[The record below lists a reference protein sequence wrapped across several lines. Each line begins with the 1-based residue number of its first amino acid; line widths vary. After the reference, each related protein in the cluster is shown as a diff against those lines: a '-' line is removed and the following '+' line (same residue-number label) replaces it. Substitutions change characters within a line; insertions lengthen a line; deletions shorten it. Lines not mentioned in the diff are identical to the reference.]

1 MKNMKQHR
9 LHNYIHLLLLLIS
22 ISIMS
27 SCSDEEI
34 ANGNYNIKEGIPV
47 TVSFGFNV
55 QKSDVVSRSAAT
67 EAQEQTVNRYYVI
80 AFNRFGNVS
89 GRKYTDLGVANE
101 TGQGE
106 INDFQMNSGSG
117 QQLFVIG
124 NPIALDES
132 MLTKLEGVK
141 TFDEFKAVYTTLRDK
156 GTTRGLERTTF
167 LMVGQ
172 LKNTYGE
179 TDIAVDENG
188 NFVDVTLPATVLLKR
203 IDARISF
210 TVKAANDTYPDMVF
224 TPRYC
229 NVYNVSQSAYLVP
242 QDYDYAEDH
251 AEDEENNYGDVTS
264 FLFDGGNNEDGYT
277 IEFYL
282 LENRLTYKQ
291 AITQEVKEQ
300 SYKDSESLYAL
311 REKREMTDETPDGS
325 KPGQTYVPGDFVFAN
340 DHSTYVQLR
349 GTLTYTN
356 EEDRQVIAD
365 VSYKIHLG
373 NTGNDQTTDWAN
385 NEELVNNYETKRN
398 TWYKYNVTITGVETL
413 RVEVDV
419 VEGEE
424 NEQRPGA
431 EGDVIVAGDSPVNLD
446 SHYGRSKF
454 TLKRGDIQNGLS
466 WAFSTPFQRGI
477 KVFNRANYTIDG
489 TEEGAIASK
498 DELEY
503 RDELKTDRDLNDYK
517 WVQFVINK
525 ECGEETTNYAKYPG
539 CEAYDGGNST
549 NQKAPAFGGNGIT
562 PADKEHYPNIDK
574 VKMYDVNQLLNK
586 LYLEANDASSEL
598 FVKPDGTKSTS
609 VDDSEAT
616 VTITAFI
623 DEYIY
628 KYDPTKVFYE
638 MPDAAE
644 AGDEDLKLWQKTVNG
659 DNRMLHICKEG
670 AKYSPDGNT
679 SWAESVITFSQ
690 CPVYTFYDP
699 NSGVETAWGTESI
712 METGPL
718 PIEANNMPPSINEFI
733 INTMDNGRTNTTN
746 ILKDE
751 SGKTKELQWSKILF
765 LNETEVEGDNGYRNL
780 QGDYKSIWYAC
791 LGRNRDLDGDD
802 IVESNEI
809 RWYLASIDQLT
820 DLWIG
825 EEAVPNAKLYT
836 YRDKATPN
844 DVPKEHVASSTYHTN
859 SPTNPWII
867 WAEEGAS
874 RGEAGAGVEN
884 GSDGYEE
891 RYYHYRCV
899 RNLGLSLKT
908 EEEKYKDYVQKE
920 NDGTSY
926 ERTVNVGNNTR
937 TYTEKWIQISRLEQN
952 TLRAYEPNRLPQHN
966 EQSDYNRPYTRFAM
980 LVSQKDQNNP
990 SSINAVYP
998 LNGTGKWLTYYNS
1011 ESNGTPCPAGYR
1023 IPNQRELMLM
1033 YTTYPELFDSF
1044 YGYEWDFMCK
1054 TAFSYN
1060 GGNAYGNYRIGFT
1073 YDVGRPY
1080 DSAFGGNLNLIN
1092 CVDDKGDFLDYTV
1105 KVRCVRDI
1113 TNEEAAK
1120 RLDFPAA
1127 D

>member
-1 MKNMKQHR
+1 MKDMKLHR
-9 LHNYIHLLLLLIS
+9 LHSYIQCLLFLIGAS
-22 ISIMS
+22 VIV
-27 SCSDEEI
+27 SCSDEEV
-34 ANGNYNIKEGIPV
+34 ANGNYRIKEGVPV
-47 TVSFGFNV
+47 TVSFGFDV
-55 QKSDVVSRSAAT
+55 QKSDIVSRSAAT

-101 TGQGE
+101 TGEGI
-106 INDFQMNSGSG
+106 INDFQMTSGSG

-132 MLTKLEGVK
+132 VLTKLNAVT
-141 TFDEFKAVYTTLRDK
+141 TFDEFKSVYTTLRDK

-188 NFVDVTLPATVLLKR
+188 NFVDVSLPATVLLKR

-210 TVKAANDTYPDMVF
+210 TVKAANEEYSDMVF

-229 NVYNVSQSAYLVP
+229 NVYNVSQNAYLVP
-242 QDYDYAEDH
+242 QDHDYAENH
-251 AEDEENNYGDVTS
+251 ADAENNYGNVTS

-282 LENRLTYKQ
+282 LENRLTHKQ

-300 SYKDSESLYAL
+300 SYQDAESLYAL
-311 REKREMTDETPDGS
+311 REKREKTDETPDGS

-356 EEDRQVIAD
+356 EEGRQVIAD

-454 TLKRGDIQNGLS
+454 ALTRGAIKDGLS

-477 KVFNRANYTIDG
+477 KVFNRANYTTDG
-489 TEEGAIASK
+489 TEEGTIASK
-498 DELEY
+498 DELEN
-503 RDELKTDRDLNDYK
+503 RDALKTDRNLNDYK

-525 ECGEETTNYAKYPG
+525 ECGVETNHYAKYPG
-539 CEAYDGGNST
+539 CGAYDGGSGS
-549 NQKAPAFGGNGIT
+549 NQKAPAFGGDGIS
-562 PADKEHYPNIDK
+562 PADDVNYPNTDI

-586 LYLEANDASSEL
+586 LFLEANNPSSTL
-598 FVKPDGTKSTS
+598 FIKPDGSVSTS
-609 VDDSEAT
+609 VDDDNAT

-628 KYDPTKVFYE
+628 KYDPTEVFYE
-638 MPDAAE
+638 MPDAAQ
-644 AGDEDLKLWQKTVNG
+644 AGDPDLKLWQRTVNG

-718 PIEANNMPPSINEFI
+718 PIIPNNDEQYAGNLPPIAENGENLTFSDKGRK
-733 INTMDNGRTNTTN
+733 NTLLVFENKN
-746 ILKDE
+746 
-751 SGKTKELQWSKILF
+751 LQWSNILY
-765 LNETEVEGDNGYRNL
+765 LNENNVDANGYRNL
-780 QGDYKSIWYAC
+780 QDAYNSIWYAC
-791 LGRNRDLDGDD
+791 LGRNRDLDGDN

-809 RWYLASIDQLT
+809 RWYLAAIDQLT

-844 DVPKEHVASSTYHTN
+844 YVPKEHVASSTYHTS
-859 SPTNPWII
+859 SPEHPWII

-874 RGEAGAGVEN
+874 RGEAGAGDYES
-884 GSDGYEE
+884 GSDNYLKN
-891 RYYHYRCV
+891 YYHYRCV
-899 RNLGLSLKT
+899 RNLGLSLNA
-908 EEEKYKDYVQKE
+908 EEEEYEDYVQKE
-920 NDGTSY
+920 RDRTSY
-926 ERTVNVGNNTR
+926 EREVRIGYNTR
-937 TYTEKWIQISRLEQN
+937 TYTEKWIKVSRLEQN
-952 TLRAYEPNRLPQHN
+952 TLRAYEPNRLPQHD
-966 EQSDYNRPYTRFAM
+966 EQSDYNRPYTQFAM
-980 LVSQKDQNNP
+980 LISQQNMGEWNTTD
-990 SSINAVYP
+990 AVYP
-998 LNGTGKWLTYYNS
+998 LDNKTNKWKDLYEEEANGN
-1011 ESNGTPCPAGYR
+1011 PCPAGYR

-1033 YTTYPELFDSF
+1033 YTTYPEYFNSENYMQ
-1044 YGYEWDFMCK
+1044 YGWDFMCK
-1054 TAFSYN
+1054 TAFSYD
-1060 GGNAYGNYRIGFT
+1060 GGSVYGTDVRIGFV
-1073 YDVGRPY
+1073 YDVGRDY
-1080 DSAFGGNLNLIN
+1080 SNIDGNLKL
-1092 CVDDKGDFLDYTV
+1092 LDNNDTYNV
-1105 KVRCVRDI
+1105 RVRCVRDV
-1113 TNEEAAK
+1113 TNEEAAS
-1120 RLDFPAA
+1120 RNDFPAA

>member
-1 MKNMKQHR
+1 MKDMKLHR
-9 LHNYIHLLLLLIS
+9 LHNYIQCLLFLIGAS
-22 ISIMS
+22 VIV
-27 SCSDEEI
+27 SCSDEEV
-34 ANGNYNIKEGIPV
+34 ANSNYRIKEGVPV
-47 TVSFGFNV
+47 TVSFGFDV
-55 QKSDVVSRSAAT
+55 QKSNIVSRSAAT

-101 TGQGE
+101 TGEGE
-106 INDFQMNSGSG
+106 INDFQMTSGSG

-132 MLTKLEGVK
+132 VLTKLEAVT

-188 NFVDVTLPATVLLKR
+188 NFVDVPLPATVLLKR
-203 IDARISF
+203 VDARISF
-210 TVKAANDTYPDMVF
+210 TVKATNEEYPDMVF

-229 NVYNVSQSAYLVP
+229 NVYNVSQNAYLVP
-242 QDYDYAEDH
+242 QNHDYAEDH
-251 AEDEENNYGDVTS
+251 ADAEDNYGNVTS

-300 SYKDSESLYAL
+300 SYKDAESLYAL
-311 REKREMTDETPDGS
+311 REKREKTDETPDGS

-340 DHSTYVQLR
+340 DRSTYVQLR

-356 EEDRQVIAD
+356 EENRQVIAD

-385 NEELVNNYETKRN
+385 NEDLVNNYETKRN

-454 TLKRGDIQNGLS
+454 TLRRGDIKNGLS

-477 KVFNRANYTIDG
+477 KVFNRANYTTDRTEDG
-489 TEEGAIASK
+489 TIASK
-498 DELEY
+498 DELEN
-503 RDELKTDRDLNDYK
+503 RDELKTDRNLNDYK

-525 ECGEETTNYAKYPG
+525 ECGVETTHYAKYPG
-539 CEAYDGGNST
+539 CGAYNGGRGS
-549 NQKAPAFGGNGIT
+549 NQKAPAFGGDGIS
-562 PADKEHYPNIDK
+562 PADDVNYPNTSI
-574 VKMYDVNQLLNK
+574 VKMYDVNQLLNQ
-586 LYLEANDASSEL
+586 LYLEANNPSSTIFE
-598 FVKPDGTKSTS
+598 GTG
-609 VDDSEAT
+609 DDAT

-628 KYDPTKVFYE
+628 KYDPTEVFYK
-638 MPDAAE
+638 MPDAAQ
-644 AGDEDLKLWQKTVNG
+644 AGDPDLKLWQRTVNG

-718 PIEANNMPPSINEFI
+718 PIIPNNNELYAGNLPPTDENGENITSP
-733 INTMDNGRTNTTN
+733 DNGRANTLLVFEDKGLKWSN
-746 ILKDE
+746 ILY
-751 SGKTKELQWSKILF
+751 
-765 LNETEVEGDNGYRNL
+765 LNETEVEDNNGYRNL
-780 QGDYKSIWYAC
+780 QDAYNSIWYAC

-802 IVESNEI
+802 IVETNEI
-809 RWYLASIDQLT
+809 RWYLAAIDQLT

-859 SPTNPWII
+859 SPIHPWII

-874 RGEAGAGVEN
+874 RGEAGAGDYEH
-884 GSDGYEE
+884 GSDNYPNG
-891 RYYHYRCV
+891 YYHYRCV
-899 RNLGLSLKT
+899 RNLGLSLNVT
-908 EEEKYKDYVQKE
+908 DEKYKDYVQKE

-926 ERTVNVGNNTR
+926 ERQVRVGYNTR
-937 TYTEKWIQISRLEQN
+937 TYTEKWIQVSRLEQN
-952 TLRAYEPNRLPQHN
+952 TLRAYEPNRLPRHN
-966 EQSDYNRPYTRFAM
+966 EQSDYNRPYTQFAM
-980 LVSQKDQNNP
+980 LIFQQDWNNP
-990 SSINAVYP
+990 NPRDAVYP
-998 LNGTGKWLTYYNS
+998 LSGTGTWSGYYNN
-1011 ESNGTPCPAGYR
+1011 EANDNPCPAGYR

-1033 YTTYPELFDSF
+1033 YTTYPEYFDDSS
-1044 YGYEWDFMCK
+1044 YMQYSWDFMCK
-1054 TAFSYN
+1054 TAFSYD
-1060 GGNAYGNYRIGFT
+1060 GGSVYGTDVRIGFV
-1073 YDVGRPY
+1073 YDVGRDY
-1080 DSAFGGNLNLIN
+1080 ANIDGNLKLL
-1092 CVDDKGDFLDYTV
+1092 DAGDTGLV
-1105 KVRCVRDI
+1105 RVRCVRDI
-1113 TNEEAAK
+1113 TSEEAA
-1120 RLDFPAA
+1120 RRNNFPAI